1 MTSRMM
7 LFVVAY
13 LAIVAAGISGTLF
26 SAYLPVIVRDLTGA
40 VDRESIARVGSS
52 AGAAFLFGWAIGAI
66 LLGAIG
72 DRIGRKMAFFTSVMV
87 CTVGIVTTAWAPSV
101 SMLVVI
107 RFITGA
113 GAGSS
118 LLLGAV
124 MVSEAWENNGRAWV
138 MGILANAFPVG
149 LIVSGAIGNFIDDW
163 RTAYQIGGSTMLLGL
178 AVLFVVKESDLW
190 RRSEET
196 HRATAASRERVFDPM
211 FRRDLLIGTALFGS
225 MLIGLWAVFVWMP
238 TWVGSLGTAETSQA
252 HRAATTLALGFGSV
266 TGGFL
271 SGPFSVRFGRRGAAA
286 IGYLGCLALTAII
299 FTTHHEPGVV
309 IYALAFVLSAFIGI
323 NQGVL
328 VGYVPELFPTLIR
341 GAATGIAFNVGRLVT
356 ALAVISA
363 GLLITWLGGYD
374 KAIFTFGASYVIG
387 LAMLLVARETQGQ
400 DLPV

>member
-40 VDRESIARVGSS
+40 IDRQTIAGVGSS
-52 AGAAFLFGWAIGAI
+52 AGAAFLFGWSIGAI
-66 LLGAIG
+66 LLGAVG

-87 CTVGIVTTAWAPSV
+87 CTIGIVTTAWAPSV
-101 SMLVVI
+101 NVLIII

-124 MVSEAWENNGRAWV
+124 MVSEAWGKDGRAWM

-190 RRSEET
+190 QKSEAS
-196 HRATAASRERVFDPM
+196 HRTASASRERVFDPM
-211 FRRDLLIGTALFGS
+211 FRKDLIVGTTLFGA
-225 MLIGLWAVFVWMP
+225 MLVGLWAVFVWMP
-238 TWVGSLGTAETSQA
+238 TWVGSLGTPETSQA

-266 TGGFL
+266 AGGFL

-286 IGYLGCLALTAII
+286 IGYIGCLALTGII
-299 FTTHHEPGVV
+299 FTTQQQPGLY
-309 IYALAFVLSAFIGI
+309 IYAMAFILSAFIGI

-341 GAATGIAFNVGRLVT
+341 GAATGIAFNIGRLVT
-356 ALAVISA
+356 AMAVISA

-374 KAIFTFGASYVIG
+374 KAIFTFGAAYVVG
-387 LAMLLVARETQGQ
+387 LVMLLVARETQGQ
-400 DLPV
+400 DLPA

>member
-101 SMLVVI
+101 SMLIVI

-124 MVSEAWENNGRAWV
+124 MVSEAWENKGRAWM
-138 MGILANAFPVG
+138 MGILANAFPG
-149 LIVSGAIGNFIDDW
+149 W
-163 RTAYQIGGSTMLLGL
+163 
-178 AVLFVVKESDLW
+178 
-190 RRSEET
+190 T
-196 HRATAASRERVFDPM
+196 HRQRRHWQLHRRLAHSLSDRRINHAAWSGR
-211 FRRDLLIGTALFGS
+211 
-225 MLIGLWAVFVWMP
+225 
-238 TWVGSLGTAETSQA
+238 SL
-252 HRAATTLALGFGSV
+252 R
-266 TGGFL
+266 
-271 SGPFSVRFGRRGAAA
+271 
-286 IGYLGCLALTAII
+286 C
-299 FTTHHEPGVV
+299 
-309 IYALAFVLSAFIGI
+309 
-323 NQGVL
+323 QG
-328 VGYVPELFPTLIR
+328 
-341 GAATGIAFNVGRLVT
+341 
-356 ALAVISA
+356 
-363 GLLITWLGGYD
+363 
-374 KAIFTFGASYVIG
+374 K
-387 LAMLLVARETQGQ
+387 
-400 DLPV
+400 